1 MALKVNVLKTL
12 TKSVLTPLRLIA
24 AASVTY
30 AAMYKKMFAAMSKK
44 MFGSGHTTLIILNE
58 EMNDILKII
67 KSREESGL
75 LIKSSSKTIKNEA
88 REQKGG
94 FLGMLLDT
102 SGAILVGNLQAFNGT
117 IRAGEGAIRAGQNF

>member
-44 MFGSGHTTLIILNE
+44 MFGSGHTTL
-58 EMNDILKII
+58 
-67 KSREESGL
+67 
-75 LIKSSSKTIKNEA
+75 LIKSSSKTIKNEV

>member
-1 MALKVNVLKTL
+1 
-12 TKSVLTPLRLIA
+12 
-24 AASVTY
+24 
-30 AAMYKKMFAAMSKK
+30 
-44 MFGSGHTTLIILNE
+44 
-58 EMNDILKII
+58 MNDILKII